1 VKIRRLAAALAC
13 AVGLCVSAPLPALAL
28 GPDEGGKEPAGE
40 EAARE
45 EPAESFNFADIYRK
59 HPRPF
64 VASLVNFAILLLIYY
79 GAGKKPIL
87 SALAERRKSI
97 AKEIEEANRL
107 KQEAETRAK
116 QYQAKLTRLD
126 EELAQAKQALI
137 EAGEGEKE
145 RIIKDA
151 EEKAAR
157 MRKDAEFLVEQEAKQ
172 IRQDLWRDTVDV
184 AVGAAE
190 ELLRRRITQA
200 DQQRIAEDYLADL
213 ARATRATQPP
223 AGPGGGAE

>member
-1 VKIRRLAAALAC
+1 MKIRRLAAVAVC
-13 AVGLCVSAPLPALAL
+13 AVGLCVSAGPALAMA
-28 GPDEGGKEPAGE
+28 PEEAKEPAG

-45 EPAESFNFADIYRK
+45 EPAESFNLADIYRQ

-64 VASLVNFAILLLIYY
+64 LAAVVNFGLLLIIYY
-79 GAGKKPIL
+79 KVGKKPIL
-87 SALAERRKSI
+87 GALAERRKSI
-97 AKEIEEANRL
+97 AKEIEEAQRL
-107 KQEAETRAK
+107 REEAEARAK

-137 EAGEGEKE
+137 DAGKGEKE

-157 MRKDAEFLVEQEAKQ
+157 MRKDAEFLVEQESKQ
-172 IRQDLWRDTVDV
+172 LRQDLWRDTVDLS
-184 AVGAAE
+184 VGAAE

-200 DQQRIAEDYLADL
+200 DQERIAEDYLADL
-213 ARATRATQPP
+213 ARTTRATQPP
-223 AGPGGGAE
+223 GPGGGAE